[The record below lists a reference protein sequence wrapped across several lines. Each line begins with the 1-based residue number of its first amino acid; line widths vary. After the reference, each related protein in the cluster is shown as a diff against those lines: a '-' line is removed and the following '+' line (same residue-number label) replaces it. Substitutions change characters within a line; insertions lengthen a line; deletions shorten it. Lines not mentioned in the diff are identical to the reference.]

1 MRTTMKRTIF
11 FTLVLFAVGTQ
22 SAFAYIDPGSGSAIM
37 TAIMGLFVAVGVLIK
52 TFWYKIQ
59 SFFGFSKLKKN
70 SSEDGPNVDLH
81 DSKK

>member
-11 FTLVLFAVGTQ
+11 VTLVLFAIGTQ
-22 SAFAYIDPGSGSAIM
+22 PAFAYIDPGSGSAIM
-37 TAIMGLFVAVGVLIK
+37 SAIIGLFVAVGVLIK
-52 TFWYKIQ
+52 TFWYKIT

-70 SSEDGPNVDLH
+70 SSEDSPNVNLH